1 MVAGRFLSVFKVPVG
16 FNGSG
21 LIFIVFQGYR
31 LVFHGS
37 RSVFM
42 LQVGFHS
49 FSWFQVGLYG
59 F

>member
-1 MVAGRFLSVFKVPVG
+1 M
-16 FNGSG
+16 
-21 LIFIVFQGYR
+21 
-31 LVFHGS
+31 FHGS

-59 F
+59 FLKVLGWFFMVLMVFHSFRLISFY